1 MSKKKKF
8 QWMHRVLPNGKKE
21 NALFI
26 DNEQFEWSV
35 DEASVAK
42 VAATGDEFMMNAIKK
57 DIEQH
62 FLDSLSEF
70 VGRKITFKEVKEAEK
85 TGWI

>member
-1 MSKKKKF
+1 M
-8 QWMHRVLPNGKKE
+8 PNGKKE

>member
-1 MSKKKKF
+1 
-8 QWMHRVLPNGKKE
+8 MHRVLPNGKKE